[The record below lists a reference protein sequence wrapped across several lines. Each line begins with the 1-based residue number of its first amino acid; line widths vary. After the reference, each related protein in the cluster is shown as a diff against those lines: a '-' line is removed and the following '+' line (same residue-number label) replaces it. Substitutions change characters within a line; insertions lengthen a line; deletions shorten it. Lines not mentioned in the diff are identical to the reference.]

1 MSSAELV
8 KRWLEAFNRRDEDAM
23 IALSHPEIE
32 FVPITAAM
40 EGRVYCSP
48 EETRDFLRS
57 IELDWEVFE
66 AQPQEYYDLGDRGLA
81 LGTWHARG
89 RGSGL
94 ELRSQPGAWLA
105 TIRDGLIYR
114 WRTYTERTDALEALG
129 VGERELAE
137 QRVYLLGA
145 TDA

>member
-66 AQPQEYYDLGDRGLA
+66 A
-81 LGTWHARG
+81 
-89 RGSGL
+89 
-94 ELRSQPGAWLA
+94 
-105 TIRDGLIYR
+105 
-114 WRTYTERTDALEALG
+114 
-129 VGERELAE
+129 
-137 QRVYLLGA
+137 
-145 TDA
+145 